1 MKVLKNSL
9 FKYIGILSTLIGVV
23 FLITLLVDVFYSG
36 VSRLNWQFVS
46 GSLSRHAEVS
56 GIFPAIMGTGL
67 IMILTSIIAIPIGVG
82 AGIYLE
88 EYGNNNRFASFL
100 EINIAN
106 LAGVP
111 SIIYGILGLQLF
123 SRWLDLGA
131 SFLTGALTL
140 SLLILPIVI
149 VATRSAL
156 KTVPSSLKE
165 ASYALGATKWQ
176 TIWFQI
182 IPSSLGGILTG
193 IILALS
199 RAIGETAPL
208 IVIGAKVFV
217 SSPNSVYD
225 PYTVLPLQIFN
236 WVSRPQAAFA
246 VNASAA
252 IVVLL
257 LITFLMNLTAIYLR
271 NKSQSRNKF

>member
-1 MKVLKNSL
+1 MKAFKNTL
-9 FKYIGILSTLIGVV
+9 FKYLGILSTVIGVV
-23 FLITLLVDVFYSG
+23 FLITLLVDVFHSG
-36 VSRLNWQFVS
+36 MSRINWQFVT
-46 GSLSRHAEVS
+46 GSLSRHAEIS
-56 GIFPAIMGTGL
+56 GIFPAIIGTFL
-67 IMILTSIIAIPIGVG
+67 IMLLTAVIAIPIGVG

-88 EYGNNNRFASFL
+88 EYGKNNRFASFL

-131 SFLTGALTL
+131 SFLAGALTL
-140 SLLILPIVI
+140 ALLILPIII
-149 VATRSAL
+149 VATRAAL
-156 KTVPSSLKE
+156 KTVPLSIKE
-165 ASYALGATKWQ
+165 ASYALGASKWQ
-176 TIWFQI
+176 TIWNHI
-182 IPSSLGGILTG
+182 LPSALGGILTG

-217 SSPNSVYD
+217 SVPSSVYD

-236 WVSRPQAAFA
+236 WVSRPQEAFA
-246 VNASAA
+246 ANASAA
-252 IVVLL
+252 IVILL
-257 LITFLMNLTAIYLR
+257 LITFIMNFSAIYFR
-271 NKSQSRNKF
+271 NKSQGRYKY

>member
-1 MKVLKNSL
+1 MKAFKNSL
-9 FKYIGILSTLIGVV
+9 FKYLGIFSTVVGVV

-36 VSRLNWQFVS
+36 MSRINWDFVT
-46 GSLSRHAEVS
+46 GSLSRHAELS
-56 GIFPAIMGTGL
+56 GILPAIIGTLL
-67 IMILTSIIAIPIGVG
+67 IMLLTAVIAIPIGVG
-82 AGIYLE
+82 AGVYLE
-88 EYGNNNRFASFL
+88 EYGKNNRFAAFL

-123 SRWLDLGA
+123 SRWMNLGA
-131 SFLTGALTL
+131 SFLAGALTL
-140 SLLILPIVI
+140 SLLILPIII

-156 KTVPSSLKE
+156 KTVPLSIKE

-176 TIWFQI
+176 TIWNHVL
-182 IPSSLGGILTG
+182 PAALGGILTG

-217 SSPNSVYD
+217 SVPNSVYD

-236 WVSRPQAAFA
+236 WVSRPQEAFA
-246 VNASAA
+246 TNASAA
-252 IVVLL
+252 IVILL
-257 LITFLMNLTAIYLR
+257 LITFIMNFSAIYFR
-271 NKSQSRNKF
+271 NKSQGRYKS

>member
-1 MKVLKNSL
+1 MKAFKNSL
-9 FKYIGILSTLIGVV
+9 FRYLGIFSTIVGVV

-36 VSRLNWQFVS
+36 MSRISWDFVT
-46 GSLSRHAEVS
+46 GSLSRHAELS
-56 GIFPAIMGTGL
+56 GILPAIIGTLL
-67 IMILTSIIAIPIGVG
+67 IMLLTAVIAIPIGVG
-82 AGIYLE
+82 AGVYLE
-88 EYGNNNRFASFL
+88 EYGKNNRFASFL

-123 SRWLDLGA
+123 SRWMNLGA
-131 SFLTGALTL
+131 SFLAGALTL
-140 SLLILPIVI
+140 SLLILPIII

-156 KTVPSSLKE
+156 KTVPLSIKE

-176 TIWFQI
+176 TIWNHI
-182 IPSSLGGILTG
+182 LPSALGGILTG

-199 RAIGETAPL
+199 RAVGETAPL

-217 SSPNSVYD
+217 SVPNSVYD

-236 WVSRPQAAFA
+236 WVSRPQEAFA
-246 VNASAA
+246 TNASAA
-252 IVVLL
+252 IVILL
-257 LITFLMNLTAIYLR
+257 LITFIMNFSAIYFR
-271 NKSQSRNKF
+271 NKSQGRYKS

>member
-1 MKVLKNSL
+1 M
-9 FKYIGILSTLIGVV
+9 GILSTLIGIV
-23 FLITLLVDVFYSG
+23 FLITLLVDIFYSG
-36 VSRLNWQFVS
+36 VARIDWQFIT
-46 GSLSRHAEVS
+46 GSLSRHPEIS
-56 GIFPAIMGTGL
+56 GIFPAIIGTIL
-67 IMILTSIIAIPIGVG
+67 IMLLTAVIAIPIGVG

-88 EYGNNNRFASFL
+88 EYGRNNRFASFL

-131 SFLTGALTL
+131 SFLAAALTL
-140 SLLILPIVI
+140 ALLILPIII

-156 KTVPSSLKE
+156 KTVPLSMKE

-176 TIWFQI
+176 TIRFHVL
-182 IPSSLGGILTG
+182 PSSMGGILTG

-217 SSPNSVYD
+217 SAPNSVYD

-257 LITFLMNLTAIYLR
+257 LITFLMNLSAIYLR
-271 NKSQSRNKF
+271 NRSQSRIKY

>member
-1 MKVLKNSL
+1 MKTLKNTL
-9 FKYIGILSTLIGVV
+9 FKYTGVLSTLIGII
-23 FLITLLVDVFYSG
+23 FLVTLLIDIFSTG
-36 VSRLNWQFVS
+36 LSRLDWEFVT
-46 GSLSRHAEVS
+46 GSLSRKAENS
-56 GIFPAIMGTGL
+56 GIYPAIAGTVL
-67 IMILTSIIAIPIGVG
+67 MMLLTGIIAIPIGVG

-88 EYGNNNRFASFL
+88 EYGKNNRFASFL
-100 EINIAN
+100 EVNISN

-123 SRWLDLGA
+123 SRGLNLGA
-131 SFLTGALTL
+131 SFLAGALTL
-140 SLLILPIVI
+140 SLLILPIII

-156 KTVPSSLKE
+156 KTVPLSMKE

-176 TIWFQI
+176 TIWHHVL
-182 IPSSLGGILTG
+182 PSSMGGILTG

-217 SSPNSVYD
+217 SAPHSIYD

-236 WVSRPQAAFA
+236 WVSRPQHAFA

-252 IVVLL
+252 IIVLL
-257 LITFLMNLTAIYLR
+257 LITFMMNITAIYLR
-271 NKSQSRNKF
+271 NKSQSSIRY

>member
-1 MKVLKNSL
+1 MKAIKNSA
-9 FKYIGILSTLIGVV
+9 FKYLGILSTAIGVL

-36 VSRLNWQFVS
+36 FSRINWEFIT
-46 GSLSRHAEVS
+46 GSLSRHPDQS
-56 GIFPAIMGTGL
+56 GIFPAIVGTIL
-67 IMILTSIIAIPIGVG
+67 IMLLTAVIAIPIGVG

-88 EYGNNNRFASFL
+88 EYGKNNRFASFL

-123 SRWLDLGA
+123 SRWLSLGA
-131 SFLTGALTL
+131 SFLAGALTL
-140 SLLILPIVI
+140 ALLILPIII
-149 VATRSAL
+149 VSTRAAL
-156 KTVPSSLKE
+156 KTVPLSMKE

-176 TIWFQI
+176 TIRDHI
-182 IPSSLGGILTG
+182 LPSSLGGILTG
-193 IILALS
+193 VILALS

-217 SSPNSVYD
+217 SIPNSVHD

-236 WVSRPQAAFA
+236 WVSRPQEAFA
-246 VNASAA
+246 TNASAA

-257 LITFLMNLTAIYLR
+257 LITFAMNFTAIYFR
-271 NKSQSRNKF
+271 NKSQERYK

>member
-1 MKVLKNSL
+1 MKAFKNSL
-9 FKYIGILSTLIGVV
+9 FKYLGIFSTIVGVV

-36 VSRLNWQFVS
+36 MSRISWDFVT
-46 GSLSRHAEVS
+46 GSLSRHAELS
-56 GIFPAIMGTGL
+56 GILPAIIGTLL
-67 IMILTSIIAIPIGVG
+67 IMLLTAVIAIPIGVG
-82 AGIYLE
+82 AGVYLE
-88 EYGNNNRFASFL
+88 EYGKNNRFASFL

-123 SRWLDLGA
+123 SRWMNLGA
-131 SFLTGALTL
+131 SFLAGALTL
-140 SLLILPIVI
+140 SLLILPIII

-156 KTVPSSLKE
+156 KTVPLSIKE

-176 TIWFQI
+176 TIWNHI
-182 IPSSLGGILTG
+182 LPSALGGILTG

-199 RAIGETAPL
+199 RAVGETAPL

-217 SSPNSVYD
+217 SVPNSVYD

-236 WVSRPQAAFA
+236 WVSRPQEAFA
-246 VNASAA
+246 TNASAA
-252 IVVLL
+252 IVILL
-257 LITFLMNLTAIYLR
+257 LITFIMNFSAIYFR
-271 NKSQSRNKF
+271 NKSQGRYKS

>member
-1 MKVLKNSL
+1 MKAFKNTL
-9 FKYIGILSTLIGVV
+9 FKYLGIFSTVIGVV
-23 FLITLLVDVFYSG
+23 FLITLLVDVFHSG
-36 VSRLNWQFVS
+36 MSRINWQFVT
-46 GSLSRHAEVS
+46 GSLSRHAELS
-56 GIFPAIMGTGL
+56 GILPAIVGTFL
-67 IMILTSIIAIPIGVG
+67 IMLLTAVIAVPVGVG

-88 EYGNNNRFASFL
+88 EYGKNNRFASFL

-111 SIIYGILGLQLF
+111 SVIYGILGLQLF
-123 SRWLDLGA
+123 SRWLNLGA
-131 SFLTGALTL
+131 SFLAGALTL
-140 SLLILPIVI
+140 SLLILPIII

-156 KTVPSSLKE
+156 KTVPLSIKE
-165 ASYALGATKWQ
+165 ASYALGSSKWQ
-176 TIWFQI
+176 TIRHHI
-182 IPSSLGGILTG
+182 IPSALGGIMTG

-217 SSPNSVYD
+217 SVPNSVYD

-236 WVSRPQAAFA
+236 WVSRPQEAFA

-257 LITFLMNLTAIYLR
+257 LITFIMNLTAIYFR
-271 NKSQSRNKF
+271 NKSQGRHKF

>member
-1 MKVLKNSL
+1 MKAFKNTL
-9 FKYIGILSTLIGVV
+9 FKYLGIFSTVIGVV
-23 FLITLLVDVFYSG
+23 FLITLLVDVFHSG
-36 VSRLNWQFVS
+36 MSRINWQFVT
-46 GSLSRHAEVS
+46 GSLSRHAELS
-56 GIFPAIMGTGL
+56 GILPAIVGTFL
-67 IMILTSIIAIPIGVG
+67 IMLLTAVIAVPVGVG

-88 EYGNNNRFASFL
+88 EYGKNNRFASFL

-111 SIIYGILGLQLF
+111 SVIYGILGLQLF
-123 SRWLDLGA
+123 SRWLNLGA
-131 SFLTGALTL
+131 SFLAGALTL
-140 SLLILPIVI
+140 SLLILPIII
-149 VATRSAL
+149 VATRAAL
-156 KTVPSSLKE
+156 KTVPLSIKE
-165 ASYALGATKWQ
+165 ASYALGSSKWQ
-176 TIWFQI
+176 TIRHHI
-182 IPSSLGGILTG
+182 IPSALGGIMTG

-217 SSPNSVYD
+217 SVPNSVYD

-236 WVSRPQAAFA
+236 WVSRPQEAFA

-257 LITFLMNLTAIYLR
+257 LITFIMNLTAIYFR
-271 NKSQSRNKF
+271 NKSQGRHKF